1 MPRPDGG
8 YKNAAGKQ
16 VPGVHDITNA
26 YVPKPALVGWAYG
39 RGKAGLPLYEQN
51 VLDIGSTV
59 HAMAELDLR
68 GRDSAEI
75 EACPKQALRD
85 PDHRATAWRA
95 YEAFVAW
102 REANSVRPIAH
113 EVTIV
118 SETHQL
124 GGTPDCI
131 AWIGGE
137 VGLLDFKTCTK
148 APANPY
154 HEQLL
159 AMAAHATLW
168 NEQNPRQKVQSMH
181 IVYLAKDGSGHKHH
195 SYAGLE
201 SLWLEFRQLLMAF
214 AIKNGMPRPRSAGAE
229 LKAEVAALKAE
240 IEAARVAAALISKGS
255 EVSPLKPKRPRKP
268 RAKPAPAQLLLPPPI
283 ILVLPLQ
290 LSMAELLRNWGHVP
304 PLKE

>member
-1 MPRPDGG
+1 MPRPESG
-8 YKNAAGKQ
+8 YRNLAGKQ

-39 RGKAGLPLYEQN
+39 RGKAGLPLYEQAT
-51 VLDIGSTV
+51 LDIGSTV

-68 GRDSAEI
+68 GRDIAEV
-75 EACPKQALRD
+75 EACARRMLAD
-85 PDHRATAWRA
+85 NDSRAIARKA
-95 YEAFVAW
+95 YDAFCGW
-102 REANSVRPIAH
+102 REANSVKPIAH

-131 AWIGGE
+131 AYVAGEIG
-137 VGLLDFKTCTK
+137 LIDFKTCTK
-148 APANPY
+148 APAKPY

-168 NEQNPRQKVQSMH
+168 SEQNPRQKVQSMH
-181 IVYLAKDGSGHKHH
+181 LIYLPKDGSGHKHH

-201 SLWLEFRQLLMAF
+201 SLWQEFRQLLMVF
-214 AIKNGMPRPRSAGAE
+214 AVKNGTPKPADDAG
-229 LKAEVAALKAE
+229 LQAEVAALKAE
-240 IEAARVAAALISKGS
+240 IEATRVAMAVIAKRN
-255 EVSPLKPKRPRKP
+255 EAPAKPKRVRKP
-268 RAKPAPAQLLLPPPI
+268 RVKPAPAQLLLPPPVI
-283 ILVLPLQ
+283 PVLPQQ

-304 PLKE
+304 PLKGEG

>member
-1 MPRPDGG
+1 VPRPTDG
-8 YKNAAGKQ
+8 YRNAAGKQ

-39 RGKAGLPLYEQN
+39 RGKAGLQLYEQAT
-51 VLDIGSTV
+51 LDIGSTV

-68 GRDSAEI
+68 GRDAAEI
-75 EACPKQALRD
+75 EACAKQALSD
-85 PDHRATAWRA
+85 PDHRATARKA
-95 YEAFVAW
+95 YEAFCAW
-102 REANSVRPIAH
+102 RETNSVKAIAH

-148 APANPY
+148 APPKPY

-168 NEQNPRQKVQSMH
+168 NEQNPRQKVQSCH
-181 IVYLAKDGSGHKHH
+181 LIYLPKDGSGHRHH
-195 SYAGLE
+195 SYAGFD
-201 SLWLEFRQLLMAF
+201 SLWREFRCLLTAF
-214 AIKNGMPRPRSAGAE
+214 AVKNGMPRPVEVNNDPELVAE
-229 LKAEVAALKAE
+229 IARLKAEVATA
-240 IEAARVAAALISKGS
+240 AAALISKGS
-255 EVSPLKPKRPRKP
+255 QETPLKARKRARKP
-268 RAKPAPAQLLLPPPI
+268 LVKAASAQLLLPPPI
-283 ILVLPLQ
+283 IPALPTQ
-290 LSMAELLRNWGHVP
+290 LSMAELLRSYGHV
-304 PLKE
+304 KE